1 MSKEFPEM
9 DRVRLTVDETTRQ
22 RHLGSINSAI
32 RATTAPRPRRLR
44 FLAVGIAILLLLPVI
59 ALASEG
65 SVPGDFLY
73 PVKRA
78 VEPIVE
84 VFDVDVA
91 AERRVEEVEILLDRQ
106 APTDVIHSH
115 IDEAREAV
123 TDHWSELSDRI
134 DVVVAELDR
143 REPQVDGPTER
154 TGDQVS
160 DEPPTRGNDQVS
172 TDNSNEIDSG
182 DAAQRDVTTT
192 TVETTDATQGRDRGG
207 DG

>member
-9 DRVRLTVDETTRQ
+9 DRIRLTVDETTRQ
-22 RHLGSINSAI
+22 QHLGSINSAI

-91 AERRVEEVEILLDRQ
+91 AERRVEEIEILLDRE
-106 APTDVIHSH
+106 APAELIHDH
-115 IDEAREAV
+115 VDEAREAV

-134 DVVVAELDR
+134 DVVVTELDR
-143 REPQVDGPTER
+143 REQQVDDPIER
-154 TGDQVS
+154 IGDQVT
-160 DEPPTRGNDQVS
+160 DEPPTRENDQAP
-172 TDNSNEIDSG
+172 TDLSNEIDSG

-192 TVETTDATQGRDRGG
+192 TVGTTDATQGRHRGG